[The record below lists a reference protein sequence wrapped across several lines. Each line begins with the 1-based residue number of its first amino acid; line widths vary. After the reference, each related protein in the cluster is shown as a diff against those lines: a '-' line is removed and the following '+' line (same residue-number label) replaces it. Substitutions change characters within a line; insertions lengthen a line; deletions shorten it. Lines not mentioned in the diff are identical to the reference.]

1 MFLGHEQTGL
11 RTNGVFTL
19 MALKTLQSPKPVLHY
34 PSSTVLHLIRCV
46 CHLQLIYS

>member
-11 RTNGVFTL
+11 RTNGLCSL
-19 MALKTLQSPKPVLHY
+19 MAIKVLQSPTPVLHY
-34 PSSTVLHLIRCV
+34 PGSTVLHIFCCV